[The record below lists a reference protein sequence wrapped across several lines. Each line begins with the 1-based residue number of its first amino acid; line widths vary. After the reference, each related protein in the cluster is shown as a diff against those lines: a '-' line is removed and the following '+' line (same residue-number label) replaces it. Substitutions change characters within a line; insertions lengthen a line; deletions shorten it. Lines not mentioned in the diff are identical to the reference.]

1 MFKFLILLFLLAASF
16 GAGYYVGQRPVGTL
30 EKTVSDLSKRLAA
43 SEKLVGEVRQ
53 SVKNLS
59 QSALDA
65 ARSIERDHRRRQG
78 LTDAQSQ
85 LAQAKTDVVDR
96 NYGDAA
102 GKLAEAVKAVEQ
114 SSQASRDSAEVDALL
129 DLAASLREAR
139 LELARGKSVPLK
151 KFDAWQRSVEQL
163 LDKT

>member
-1 MFKFLILLFLLAASF
+1 MLKFFVVLILLAASF
-16 GAGYYVGQRPVGTL
+16 GAGYYMGQRPVGTL

-78 LTDAQSQ
+78 LAEAQSQ
-85 LAQAKTDVVDR
+85 LAQAKTDILDR

-102 GKLAEAVKAVEQ
+102 KKLAEAIQAVEQ
-114 SSQASRDSAEVDALL
+114 SSQASRDSAEVDTLL
-129 DLAASLREAR
+129 DLATSLREAR
-139 LELARGKSVPLK
+139 IELARGKSVPLK
-151 KFDAWQRSVEQL
+151 KFDDWQRSVEQL
-163 LDKT
+163 LNKT